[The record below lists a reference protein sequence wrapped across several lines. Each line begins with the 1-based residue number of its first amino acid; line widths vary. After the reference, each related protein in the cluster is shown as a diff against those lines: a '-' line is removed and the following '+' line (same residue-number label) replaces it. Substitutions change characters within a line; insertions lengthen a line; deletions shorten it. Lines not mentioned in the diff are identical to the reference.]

1 MPNLAGLVREGYSGT
16 LQSEQPPL
24 SPLLWTTMMT
34 GRSPLE
40 HGILDFTRHN
50 PETGAR
56 EPITSAERRVP
67 AVWNM
72 ANQGGQRVAAIGLWA
87 TYPAEPVDGLMVSDR
102 LFSFQHRQRQP
113 PPGIVQPAAR
123 EPAVRAAL
131 AAAEAA
137 VDEGELRRF
146 LPSLT
151 AEEWA
156 RFADPADPYAH
167 PVSALRRILVETR
180 VFDALAKQALAELA
194 PRVTLLYLQ
203 GTDSIGHVFAPY
215 APPRQAWVPE
225 ADFARYHGVPE
236 RYFAAIDGLLGEYRD
251 AVRAMGGIL
260 FLASDHGFL
269 WADGR
274 PRELSSMATA
284 TAGKWHRD
292 QGIYLLWGSGIR
304 AAEGRPGRG
313 GIAQVCATLLALAGL
328 PAGERIAGPALPGAP
343 PGPAATVDYDATFQP
358 PAPVAAAGTAA
369 GSDEELAKLRALGYL
384 GGAEAA
390 RRAAPPRA
398 AGSTRT
404 AGSFN
409 NEGLIREARGEADA
423 AIAAYEQA
431 VEADPGLL
439 SATWNLSNLLFES
452 GRDLERADRL
462 AIQALAAGLPSGPA
476 LLVRRAAAYQRS
488 GRVERSVRLLAAAVA
503 ARPDEVELRIFRGR
517 YRIEA
522 GDCAGAEEDFAAAA
536 GRSPE
541 NAVIQASLGLARLC
555 RGDRSGA
562 RRAFERSLALDGD
575 QPEVEKALAALAAGG
590 G

>member
-1 MPNLAGLVREGYSGT
+1 MPNLAGLVREGFSGT
-16 LQSEQPPL
+16 LESEQPPL

-40 HGILDFTRHN
+40 HGILDFTRHH

-67 AVWNM
+67 AIWNM
-72 ANQGGQRVAAIGLWA
+72 ASARGQRVAAIGLWA
-87 TYPAEPVDGLMVSDR
+87 TYPAEAIDGLMVSDR

-113 PPGIVQPAAR
+113 PPGIVQPAGR

-131 AAAEAA
+131 DAAEAA
-137 VDEGELRRF
+137 VGEDELRRF

-151 AEEWA
+151 ADEWA
-156 RFADPADPYAH
+156 RFADPPDPYAH

-180 VFDALAKQALAELA
+180 VFHALAKQALAELA
-194 PRVTLLYLQ
+194 PRVTLVYLQ

-225 ADFARYHGVPE
+225 GDFARYHAVPE

-251 AVRAMGGIL
+251 AARAMGGVL

-274 PRELSSMATA
+274 PRELSSLATA

-292 QGIYLLWGSGIR
+292 QGIYLLWGPGI
-304 AAEGRPGRG
+304 AATEGRPGRG

-328 PAGERIAGPALPGAP
+328 PAGEGLAGPPLSGAP
-343 PGPAATVDYDATFQP
+343 PGPAARFDYDATFRP
-358 PAPVAAAGTAA
+358 EPAAATSAPA
-369 GSDEELAKLRALGYL
+369 GVDEELAKLRALGYL

-390 RRAAPPRA
+390 RRAAPPRG
-398 AGSTRT
+398 AGSTRSG
-404 AGSFN
+404 GSFN
-409 NEGLIREARGEADA
+409 NEGLIREARGETDA

-431 VEADPGLL
+431 VATDPGLL

-462 AIQALAAGLPSGPA
+462 AAQALAAGLPNGPA

-503 ARPDEVELRIFRGR
+503 ARPREIELRIFRGR
-517 YRIEA
+517 YRIET

-541 NAVIQASLGLARLC
+541 NAVVQASLGLARLC
-555 RGDRSGA
+555 RGDRVGA
-562 RRAFERSLALDGD
+562 RRAFERSLALDAD
-575 QPEVEKALAALAAGG
+575 QPEVEKALAALVTGG